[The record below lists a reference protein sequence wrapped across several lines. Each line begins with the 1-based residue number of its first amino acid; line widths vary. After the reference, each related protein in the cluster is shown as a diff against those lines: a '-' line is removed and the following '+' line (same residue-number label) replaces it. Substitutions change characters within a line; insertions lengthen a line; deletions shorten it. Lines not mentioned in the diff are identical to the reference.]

1 MEPIRKDTNEFA
13 SMIQEIRKAT
23 DNLNVISEQYRPSIE
38 NERYYTGEEVQK
50 LLHLSKRTLQNYR
63 DEGIMPYTKIGEKI
77 LYVGSDIAKIMDGNY
92 TPEIKY

>member
-13 SMIQEIRKAT
+13 SMIEEIKKAT
-23 DNLNVISEQYRPSIE
+23 DNLNVISEQYRPSIL

-77 LYVGSDIAKIMDGNY
+77 LYVGSDIDRILEMNY
-92 TPEIKY
+92 IPEFNR